1 MQIWSIHQSQEDRNY
16 VPATTDIRVTFYLQ
30 QQSTV
35 SKFQSL
41 KCSAILVVEWR
52 GKTHLTMN
60 SQQGWP
66 KLELPLANCPGSCGK
81 IVEYDSTQK
90 SRCTEQLFSS
100 LLYGS
105 ETWTPYRCHIKKL
118 DNFHMNCLRRI
129 SNTRWQDRLHNTEI
143 LDRCNITG
151 IEAMLMQSQLRW
163 CGHVHQMPTAAYQ
176 SNYCTVN
183 WQVAHAAKEANG
195 NGIKTISV

>member
-1 MQIWSIHQSQEDRNY
+1 
-16 VPATTDIRVTFYLQ
+16 
-30 QQSTV
+30 
-35 SKFQSL
+35 
-41 KCSAILVVEWR
+41 
-52 GKTHLTMN
+52 MN

-163 CGHVHQMPTAAYQ
+163 CGHVHRMPDSRIPKQLLYGQLTGSTRSQGGQRKRYKDYLCLTLKSCDI
-176 SNYCTVN
+176 SNLTTTYLT
-183 WQVAHAAKEANG
+183 
-195 NGIKTISV
+195 